1 MEVKLTYYGHS
12 TFMLS
17 NGEISIVFDPFFN
30 GNTWE
35 KATATATITAMRTL
49 LAKPMMP
56 S

>member
-35 KATATATITAMRTL
+35 KA
-49 LAKPMMP
+49 KPEDIKCQYIGI
-56 S
+56 

>member
-35 KATATATITAMRTL
+35 KSQTGRY
-49 LAKPMMP
+49 
-56 S
+56 